1 MLTSQL
7 FLWTGEN
14 SERLTPF
21 NCGISLS
28 SAAYKLSMLY
38 TYLMSYFCLSL
49 QKSII
54 SVMLDD
60 HKFKRKPREGKWNKM
75 IKDLQQL
82 YSLFSS
88 SIPLLPGM
96 EDLCHQSSRKIN
108 NTWSYLSARCLVLER
123 QQRNP

>member
-21 NCGISLS
+21 NCGKSLS

-49 QKSII
+49 QKSIT

-60 HKFKRKPREGKWNKM
+60 HKFKRKPREGKQNKM
-75 IKDLQQL
+75 IKDLHQL

-96 EDLCHQSSRKIN
+96 EDLCHKSSRKIN
-108 NTWSYLSARCLVLER
+108 NTWSYLYARCLVLER